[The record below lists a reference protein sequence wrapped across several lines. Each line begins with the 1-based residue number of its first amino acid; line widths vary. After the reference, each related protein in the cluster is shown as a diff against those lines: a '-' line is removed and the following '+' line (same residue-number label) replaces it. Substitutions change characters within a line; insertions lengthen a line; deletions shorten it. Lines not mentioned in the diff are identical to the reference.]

1 MPVPDAQVRD
11 ILRFY
16 PRIYFACHIRHVR
29 ACSTEYAL
37 SDRDSMLLGHLNGE
51 APWNPGDLASHMGV
65 APSTMTETI
74 DRLERLG
81 CVVRSRN
88 GRETEVRLTPK
99 GAEAMARTSILDATR
114 VGELLARLTE
124 GERRRALDGLSLLA
138 SAADRMRQEVT
149 S

>member
-1 MPVPDAQVRD
+1 MLDQEVLD

-16 PRIYFACHIRHVR
+16 PRIYYACHVRHVR
-29 ACSTEYAL
+29 ARSTEYAL
-37 SDRDSMLLGHLNGE
+37 SDRDSMLLGHLDGE
-51 APWNPGDLASHMGV
+51 APRNPGDLASHMGV

-88 GRETEVRLTPK
+88 GRETEVRLTPR
-99 GAEAMARTSILDATR
+99 GAEAMARTSILDAAR
-114 VGELLARLTE
+114 VGDLLARLTE
-124 GERRRALDGLSLLA
+124 AERRRAIRGLALLA
-138 SAADRMRQEVT
+138 SAADRMREEVA